1 VPADR
6 TVSVIV
12 PAPRLTAVGRRCLER
27 LLALPREVEILFV
40 PDEAEVVPDGVI
52 CLASGKVNVG
62 DKRQLALGRATGAY
76 VALLDDDA
84 YPHLSWVENALAA
97 FDDPGVAAVTGPTIT
112 PADDPE
118 LAQLGGRVFAS
129 PLVAGPNRWRY
140 APGEPRDVDEGT
152 GVNVMFRRE
161 VADAITLR
169 SDYYPGCD
177 TVLGDRLRSRGLRIR
192 YVPGMIAYHSRR
204 KLWRPHLTQ
213 IWRYAR
219 HRGIFVWRFGGISR
233 RPSYFL
239 PSLFLLWVAFG
250 WVGPRTLDR
259 VWLASVAAYAGA
271 CILAGFD
278 RHPLRWLRL
287 VLAVP
292 ATHLTYAVGFLLG
305 LARIPVPEERARRRA
320 AVEAAHSGR

>member
-1 VPADR
+1 M
-6 TVSVIV
+6 
-12 PAPRLTAVGRRCLER
+12 PAPRLTPVGRRCLDH
-27 LLALPREVEILFV
+27 LLALPHPVEILFV
-40 PDEAEVVPDGVI
+40 PDEEEDVPAGVTCI
-52 CLASGKVNVG
+52 PSGKVNVG
-62 DKRQLALGRATGAY
+62 EKRQLALSRSSGAF

-84 YPHLSWVENALAA
+84 YPHPSWRENALAA
-97 FDDPGVAAVTGPTIT
+97 FADPEVAAVTGPTIT
-112 PADDPE
+112 PADDPV

-140 APGEPRDVDEGT
+140 TPGEPRDVDEGT

-161 VADAITLR
+161 VAEAITLR

-233 RPSYFL
+233 HPSYFV
-239 PSLFLLWVAFG
+239 PSLFLVWALLG
-250 WVGPRTLDR
+250 WLGPHWLDR
-259 VWLASVAAYAGA
+259 IWALSLLLYAAASV
-271 CILAGFD
+271 LAGFD

-287 VLAVP
+287 ALAVP
-292 ATHLTYAVGFLLG
+292 ATHLTYGVGFLLG
-305 LARIPVPEERARRRA
+305 LARVPVPEERARRRKA
-320 AVEAAHSGR
+320 PEAPANGR

>member
-1 VPADR
+1 VGAETR
-6 TVSVIV
+6 VSVIV
-12 PAPRLTAVGRRCLER
+12 PAPRLTAVGRRCLDH
-27 LLALPREVEILFV
+27 LLALPHPVEILFV
-40 PDEAEVVPDGVI
+40 PDEAEEVPAGVI
-52 CLASGKVNVG
+52 CVPSGAVNVG
-62 DKRQLALGRATGAY
+62 DKRQLALERSTGEF

-84 YPHLSWVENALAA
+84 YPHRSWRENALAA
-97 FDDPGVAAVTGPTIT
+97 FADPGVAAVTGPTVT

-161 VADAITLR
+161 VAEAITLR
-169 SDYYPGCD
+169 SAYYPGCD
-177 TVLGDRLRSRGLRIR
+177 TVLGDRLAKRELRIR

-204 KLWRPHLTQ
+204 RLWRPHLTQ

-233 RPSYFL
+233 RPSYFI
-239 PSLFLLWVAFG
+239 PSLFVLWSLLG
-250 WVGPRTLDR
+250 WLGPTLLDR
-259 VWLASVAAYAGA
+259 IWLASLGVYAAA
-271 CILAGFD
+271 CIGFGFD
-278 RHPLRWLRL
+278 RRPGRWWRL
-287 VLAVP
+287 ALAVP

-305 LARIPVPEERARRRA
+305 IARVPVPEER
-320 AVEAAHSGR
+320 